1 MTYDSWHL
9 TRIVGWGYIQG
20 TKCSEKKILK
30 IHFPEL
36 VQIFAFQKLVLNNWR
51 ILSWKKWWV
60 PTIFYNKSL
69 FQPLGSCTLR
79 YSVRHLQVFTELF
92 HLAMKSPVDP
102 TAGTFFE
109 KKNHGPF
116 CVWIQTTNLY
126 PQNKTKIF
134 WQTFKKKIESLY
146 KNYTFME
153 KMSKHH
159 HFPKNNFRKTPSF
172 QTPYLGRR
180 ILDRHGWR
188 FQALL
193 NEALYCCKRFS
204 R

>member
-1 MTYDSWHL
+1 MTFDSHRRM
-9 TRIVGWGYIQG
+9 RIHPRYKMFREKNIEDSFSR
-20 TKCSEKKILK
+20 TCSNFCFPKIGSQQLKNSFLKKMVSSNNLLQQILVPTSWFVYLKILSATSPSF
-30 IHFPEL
+30 HRTVPPGDE
-36 VQIFAFQKLVLNNWR
+36 VT
-51 ILSWKKWWV
+51 SW
-60 PTIFYNKSL
+60 PDGGN
-69 FQPLGSCTLR
+69 
-79 YSVRHLQVFTELF
+79 
-92 HLAMKSPVDP
+92 
-102 TAGTFFE
+102 FFW